1 MNSEPKI
8 IPWHS
13 RFDLQGI
20 TFLLFLLLCLSSFP
34 ALEGSGRD
42 LDYWNNLR
50 GFALQLFPPDFSIL
64 RPTLQGIWET
74 IQIASLSTLLASVF
88 SLFLSLGAAQTIS
101 PLWVVSITRMLL
113 NMIRTIPSLLWA
125 ILAVVLVG
133 SNPLAGII
141 ALTFYSTGYL
151 AKFFSEAFESAD
163 LKAQHALRDLGADQ
177 FQAFQYG
184 LWPNLRPIIWSHCLW
199 MFEYNVRSASIIG
212 YVGAGGIGLHLKLYA
227 ESADSWNKFSLVLLC
242 MLVIVTV
249 LDLTGER
256 VRKSIRDRLE
266 GKGSATKKDY

>member
-1 MNSEPKI
+1 MNHEQKT

-20 TFLLFLLLCLSSFP
+20 TFFLFLLLCIGSFS

-42 LDYWNNLR
+42 LDYWNNLKK
-50 GFALQLFPPDFSIL
+50 FASQLFPPDFSIL
-64 RPTLQGIWET
+64 GQTLVGIWET
-74 IQIASLSTLLASVF
+74 IQIASLSTLAASIL
-88 SLFLSLGAAQTIS
+88 SLFLSIGAAQTIS
-101 PLWVVSITRMLL
+101 PVWVVSITRMLL
-113 NMIRTIPSLLWA
+113 NLIRTIPSLLWA

-133 SNPLAGII
+133 SNSLAGVV

-163 LKAQHALRDLGADQ
+163 LKAQHALRNLGADR

-184 LWPNLRPIIWSHCLW
+184 LWPNLRPLIWSHCLW

-212 YVGAGGIGLHLKLYA
+212 YVGAGGIGLQLKLYA

-242 MLVIVTV
+242 MLIIVTV

-266 GKGSATKKDY
+266 GKVSRKA